1 MCPKVVQT
9 PRASPE
15 RQGHFPEA
23 LLHPL
28 SPSWDDA
35 PQNADEAAATSSWPA
50 GLEGPPPPAVISR
63 RAEVA
68 CARPHPSVVCGSP

>member
-35 PQNADEAAATSSWPA
+35 PQNADEAAATSSWTA
-50 GLEGPPPPAVISR
+50 GR
-63 RAEVA
+63 RAR
-68 CARPHPSVVCGSP
+68 RPQQ